1 MRLNSVK
8 RIMKR
13 KGACRLPLL
22 GVVFCLAMGFV
33 SCESIYDD
41 QSGCRTGIALN
52 FVYEYHMERGANAF
66 PANVDCVDVLVFDT
80 KGNFIK
86 HFVETS
92 EVLRDPAYAMEI
104 PLDEGDYHLV
114 VWGGMACDNAAFE
127 LTPEFPEAET
137 AGALGSRA
145 GAPRQED
152 IRVVRPLTD
161 GISKDRLHD
170 IEDRTGG
177 LFYGTLDVSV
187 KGRAYEFKRYTV
199 ELMKDTNNIQI
210 VLQELSVPDKCDVA
224 DYDFKI
230 VDDNFVL
237 DGFNNPVHIA
247 AADFQPIY
255 KPYELYNRTAGYVET
270 GREGELVE
278 EDEERP
284 VQVACAEF
292 STSRLF
298 VQHMSTARLV
308 VTSTKFKDSSGR
320 PREIINIPLLPY
332 LSMIRGFGDNWIK
345 SDQEFLDRQSRWTL
359 MFFLERNVW
368 VQTKIVVN
376 WWTVRVNDI
385 DLGM

>member
-1 MRLNSVK
+1 MRPNSVK
-8 RIMKR
+8 HIMKR
-13 KGACRLPLL
+13 TGAFRLPLL
-22 GVVFCLAMGFV
+22 GVMFCLAMGFV

-66 PANVDCVDVLVFDT
+66 PTNVDCVDVLVFDT
-80 KGNFIK
+80 NGNFVK

-92 EVLRDPAYAMEI
+92 DILRDPAYAMEI
-104 PLDEGDYHLV
+104 PLDKGDYHLV
-114 VWGGMACDNAAFE
+114 VWGGMACDDTAFE
-127 LTPEFPEAET
+127 LTPEFPEAE
-137 AGALGSRA
+137 AVEALGSRA
-145 GAPRQED
+145 GTPRQED

-161 GISKDRLHD
+161 GISSEQLHD
-170 IEDRTGG
+170 IDARTGG

-187 KGRAYEFKRYTV
+187 TERAYEFKHYTV

-210 VLQELSVPDKCDVA
+210 VLQELSTPDQCDVN

-237 DGFNNPVHIA
+237 DGFNNPVPIA
-247 AADFQPIY
+247 DGDFQPIY
-255 KPYELYNRTAGYVET
+255 KPYQTYNRTAGYVET
-270 GREGELVE
+270 GREGEQVE
-278 EDEERP
+278 EDEKRP

-308 VTSTKFKDSSGR
+308 VSSVDKDGSGSK
-320 PREIINIPLLPY
+320 EIINIPLLTY
-332 LSMIRGFGDNWIK
+332 LSMIRGFGDSWIK

-359 MFFLERNVW
+359 MFFLQHNAW
-368 VQTKIVVN
+368 ISTKIVVN